1 MQKIFMTNLYL
12 IEKVAY
18 LYYVKNFKQSEIAE
32 NFNLDRSSISR
43 YLKQARNLDLISITF
58 SGKNLEKLQLEQE
71 LAEKYS
77 LKVVHIIDT
86 SSQPN
91 HAKQTYFY
99 QEAAHFVNS
108 ELGKQKTIG
117 LSWGDTMTKLIAA
130 LQIKRQLGA
139 KVIPLVG
146 GAGHSHLNHHVNE
159 LVYNLSQQIEGQPYY
174 IQAHAVESDVAVKKK
189 LELDIAF
196 EKIREKWSTLDMV
209 VTAIGSMN
217 SWSQWRQML
226 SKQDLEELMAFEAV
240 GDLCGRF
247 FDRNGDE
254 LKTTVNR
261 RTVAIPLD
269 LLAKIPT
276 VVTILPSKKRLP
288 ALVALLKKD
297 YITHLVLDK
306 AAALKL
312 VEK

>member
-43 YLKQARNLDLISITF
+43 YLKQARNLGLISITF

-108 ELGKQKTIG
+108 ELGKQKIIG

-146 GAGHSHLNHHVNE
+146 GSGHSHLNHHVNE

-174 IQAHAVESDVAVKKK
+174 IQAYAVESDVAVKKK

>member
-1 MQKIFMTNLYL
+1 MTNLYL

-18 LYYVKNFKQSEIAE
+18 LYYVKNFTQSEIAE
-32 NFNLDRSSISR
+32 SFNLDRSSISR
-43 YLKQARNLDLISITF
+43 YLKQARNLGLISITF
-58 SGKNLEKLQLEQE
+58 LGKNLEKLQLEQE
-71 LAEKYS
+71 LAEKYN
-77 LKVVHIIDT
+77 LKVVYIIDT

-99 QEAAHFVNS
+99 QEAAHFVHS

-117 LSWGDTMTKLIAA
+117 LSWGDTMTKLIDA

-174 IQAHAVESDVAVKKK
+174 IQAHAVETNLEEKKRM
-189 LELDIAF
+189 ELGADF
-196 EKIREKWSTLDMV
+196 EEIQKSWSTLDLV
-209 VTAIGSMN
+209 ITAIGSMN
-217 SWSQWRQML
+217 SWSRWRQML
-226 SKQDLEELMAFEAV
+226 TEADLDEIKTFEAV

-288 ALVALLKKD
+288 ALLALLKKD

-306 AAALKL
+306 ASALKL
-312 VEK
+312 MEK

>member
-1 MQKIFMTNLYL
+1 M
-12 IEKVAY
+12 
-18 LYYVKNFKQSEIAE
+18 
-32 NFNLDRSSISR
+32 
-43 YLKQARNLDLISITF
+43 
-58 SGKNLEKLQLEQE
+58 
-71 LAEKYS
+71 
-77 LKVVHIIDT
+77 
-86 SSQPN
+86 
-91 HAKQTYFY
+91 
-99 QEAAHFVNS
+99 
-108 ELGKQKTIG
+108 
-117 LSWGDTMTKLIAA
+117 
-130 LQIKRQLGA
+130 
-139 KVIPLVG
+139 
-146 GAGHSHLNHHVNE
+146 
-159 LVYNLSQQIEGQPYY
+159 
-174 IQAHAVESDVAVKKK
+174 KKK

-288 ALVALLKKD
+288 ALLALLKKD

-306 AAALKL
+306 ASALKL